1 MDSRL
6 PRIQPSSL
14 TPEELARY
22 ARLYNTEGLPK
33 DWVDALVN
41 ALEEQLDRDKK

>member
-1 MDSRL
+1 M
-6 PRIQPSSL
+6 PRIQPQSL

-33 DWVDALVN
+33 AWVDALVD
-41 ALEEQLDRDKK
+41 ALEKQIDANKLL